1 MSTQITGTFK
11 IDAWDEEP
19 HPDDGGLARA
29 VVKQTFSGDIE
40 GEGQAEWLMWYRPD
54 KTADFAGYLR
64 VDGGIGERSGSL
76 VFQSTGAFDG
86 KEAAGPLTIVPGTG
100 TGDLAGIVGGGTFSA
115 PMGGEPSVS
124 LEYDFE

>member
-1 MSTQITGTFK
+1 MTAASPG
-11 IDAWDEEP
+11 
-19 HPDDGGLARA
+19 A
-29 VVKQTFSGDIE
+29 VVKQTFSGGIQ
-40 GEGQAEWLMWYRPD
+40 GEGHAEWLMWYRPD

-64 VDGGIGERSGSL
+64 VDGGIGDRTGTL

-86 KEAAGPLTIVPGTG
+86 QEAAGPLTIVPGSG
-100 TGDLAGIVGGGTFSA
+100 TGDLAGISGTGTFSA